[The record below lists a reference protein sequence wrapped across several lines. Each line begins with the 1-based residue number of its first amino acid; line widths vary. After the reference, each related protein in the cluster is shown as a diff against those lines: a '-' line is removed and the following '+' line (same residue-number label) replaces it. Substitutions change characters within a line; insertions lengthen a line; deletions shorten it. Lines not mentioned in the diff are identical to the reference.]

1 VFYRSAFRK
10 LCEASAG
17 LPLTIRLFDVAVKQ
31 MAIAIN
37 SIKNHITQIQRCSN

>member
-31 MAIAIN
+31 VAIAFN
-37 SIKNHITQIQRCSN
+37 SIKNHITSTQ